1 MDTLVKVSGYGSLVK
16 DLNTGA
22 IVNIDKKSYE
32 QHMIAKNIARQK
44 ILEQNATKESISSLQ
59 QQVEVLKEDISSIKE
74 MLMQL
79 TGKGK

>member
-1 MDTLVKVSGYGSLVK
+1 MNTFVKVSGYSGLVK
-16 DLNTGA
+16 DTKTGG

-32 QHMIAKNIARQK
+32 QHMAAKNIAKQK
-44 ILEQNATKESISSLQ
+44 LLEQNTTKESISSLQ
-59 QQVEVLKEDISSIKE
+59 QDVETLKEDISSIKE